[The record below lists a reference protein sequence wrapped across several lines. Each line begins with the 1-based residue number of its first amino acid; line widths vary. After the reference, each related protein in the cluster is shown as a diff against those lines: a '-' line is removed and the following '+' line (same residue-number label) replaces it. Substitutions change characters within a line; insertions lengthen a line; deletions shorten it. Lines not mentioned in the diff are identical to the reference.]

1 MNLSD
6 LCRFQTEEIRLK
18 TGKIREDLQQEGAGM
33 GSDAVQHALL
43 IYAFEGAFAERGI
56 LWKGTQEVYNR
67 SPYCLKEELWEQA
80 QQHLWISR
88 PQTAGGR
95 RLLVFYEPKAAFGVS
110 GCRFAV
116 IADVTDLER
125 STRQLF
131 FSGLGIACV
140 LLLLTGAVLCR
151 SIFRTVRPLMT
162 LRQAAVQIAGGA
174 YESRAIVSGKDEI
187 AQVTR
192 SFNQMAG
199 QVQEHMARLEDANEK
214 QRQLLVLRC
223 AINGEYSA

>member
-43 IYAFEGAFAERGI
+43 VYAFEGAFAERGI

-95 RLLVFYEPKAAFGVS
+95 RLLVYRRCAVPEHFQDGTAADDAAA
-110 GCRFAV
+110 GCCSDCR
-116 IADVTDLER
+116 
-125 STRQLF
+125 
-131 FSGLGIACV
+131 
-140 LLLLTGAVLCR
+140 R
-151 SIFRTVRPLMT
+151 SI
-162 LRQAAVQIAGGA
+162 
-174 YESRAIVSGKDEI
+174 
-187 AQVTR
+187 
-192 SFNQMAG
+192 
-199 QVQEHMARLEDANEK
+199 
-214 QRQLLVLRC
+214 
-223 AINGEYSA
+223 

>member
-1 MNLSD
+1 
-6 LCRFQTEEIRLK
+6 
-18 TGKIREDLQQEGAGM
+18 
-33 GSDAVQHALL
+33 
-43 IYAFEGAFAERGI
+43 
-56 LWKGTQEVYNR
+56 
-67 SPYCLKEELWEQA
+67 
-80 QQHLWISR
+80 
-88 PQTAGGR
+88 
-95 RLLVFYEPKAAFGVS
+95 
-110 GCRFAV
+110 
-116 IADVTDLER
+116 
-125 STRQLF
+125 
-131 FSGLGIACV
+131 
-140 LLLLTGAVLCR
+140 
-151 SIFRTVRPLMT
+151 MT